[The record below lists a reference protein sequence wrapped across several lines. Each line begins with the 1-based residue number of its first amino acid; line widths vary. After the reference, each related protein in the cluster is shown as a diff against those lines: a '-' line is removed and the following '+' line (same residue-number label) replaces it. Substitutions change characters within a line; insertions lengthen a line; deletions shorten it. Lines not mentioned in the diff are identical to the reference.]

1 MATVDT
7 ASAGLVPF
15 DVTTVL
21 LTATLGLVV
30 YFVYSLFKPTEEW
43 EQYGVKQ
50 PQLPRLGFVDFRA
63 GFKKLL
69 EEYGDTVGLKRAN
82 LQLLTRDLDLLKEI
96 LVKDFNYFV
105 DRSTA
110 LVSNTSITSS
120 LFFAK
125 RQHWKKYRRIMSPSF
140 STGKLKVVGKT
151 VEETA
156 LTLTRFFEECAR
168 KDQLI
173 PIKETTGQYTSQ
185 IIAKTAFG
193 FSTDCIGKEDD
204 QFTYYSK
211 HIFKIR
217 SKIARYFL
225 VFLLRFP
232 IVHRFLV
239 KTLKLEYFDPVY
251 QNADQYFRSV
261 LSTSVKHREQ
271 VQREGKKNPTDFL
284 QQLVNAKTGSQTNG
298 ERTSTGLANGHGP
311 EVSQSLTE
319 EELVA
324 QSLII
329 IFAAFETTATT
340 LQMALYLLAKHPDI
354 QEKLYEEIQSVVT
367 SQSPSHEEL
376 GQLTYMEQVI
386 NETLRL
392 YPPAPLITRKASE
405 TRTYGSI
412 TIPKGADVIVPIGM
426 ILTDPKHFPDPEKFD
441 PDRFTEENKATRN
454 PMAFMPFGQGP
465 RTCIGMRLAYLE
477 LKMALVHLLRK
488 VKVEMNERTE
498 PKKGEDVV
506 VSSQGLIVI
515 DKPIKL
521 ACKLR

>member
-1 MATVDT
+1 MATTDT

-30 YFVYSLFKPTEEW
+30 YFIYSLFKPTEEW

-50 PQLPRLGFVDFRA
+50 PQLPRLGFIDFRA
-63 GFKKLL
+63 GFKKLF
-69 EEYGDTVGLKRAN
+69 EEYGDIVGMKSAD

-110 LVSNTSITSS
+110 LVSNTSMPLS

-125 RQHWKKYRRIMSPSF
+125 RQNWKRFRRIMSPSF
-140 STGKLKVVGKT
+140 STGKQKIVGKT

-193 FSTDCIGKEDD
+193 FNTNCIGKEDD
-204 QFTYYSK
+204 QFTHYSK
-211 HIFKIR
+211 NIFKIR
-217 SKIARYFL
+217 SKISMYL
-225 VFLLRFP
+225 VLLLIRFP
-232 IVHRFLV
+232 ILQQFLV

-251 QNADQYFRSV
+251 QDADQYFRSV
-261 LSTSVKHREQ
+261 LRPSVKHREQ
-271 VQREGKKNPTDFL
+271 LQREGKKNPTDFL
-284 QQLVNAKTGSQTNG
+284 QQLVNAKIGSRTDG

-324 QSLII
+324 QSLLI
-329 IFAAFETTATT
+329 IFAGFETTATT
-340 LQMALYLLAKHPDI
+340 LQMALYLLARHPDI
-354 QEKLYEEIQSVVT
+354 QDKLYEEIQTVVT

-376 GQLTYMEQVI
+376 GQLIYMEQVI

-392 YPPAPLITRKASE
+392 YPPVPLINRKASE
-405 TRTYGSI
+405 TRTYGSV
-412 TIPKGADVIVPIGM
+412 TIPKGAEVVVPLGL
-426 ILTDPKHFPDPEKFD
+426 ILKDPKHFPDPEKFD
-441 PDRFTEENKATRN
+441 PDRFTEENKAKRN

-465 RTCIGMRLAYLE
+465 RLCIGMRLAYLE
-477 LKMALVHLLRK
+477 VKMALVHLLRK